1 MTWSPILF
9 LKLSRS
15 FFDACSSCFKP
26 WSDNQINIPRN
37 IICGNFDLYWQT
49 KLLWCLYFGKS
60 SDHII
65 CEHTIYRRQ
74 SFRSIISPNIVLFSG
89 SNNRVWLVLPIYL
102 HCRGFSKGLVK
113 NHITHTKG
121 GIAACERNVFSIW
134 ILIGRITNNDI
145 KIKGGGWKAS
155 KWSDMI
161 FECSLR

>member
-1 MTWSPILF
+1 MTFWWPEALLKPQFYNIIDF
-9 LKLSRS
+9 LSENGPLI
-15 FFDACSSCFKP
+15 KP

-121 GIAACERNVFSIW
+121 GDSGVRKKCLFYLNFDW
-134 ILIGRITNNDI
+134 KNNQ
-145 KIKGGGWKAS
+145 
-155 KWSDMI
+155 
-161 FECSLR
+161 